1 MNLERVHYH
10 EAQCQADGYCE
21 SPSTTERQEGH
32 HPIYVYI
39 HDDGKRVHVHVM
51 HHDAELEHHIYDFGD
66 PAILRTLND
75 YYGMED
81 PANGTF

>member
-21 SPSTTERQEGH
+21 SPSTTERPEGH

-39 HDDGKRVHVHVM
+39 H
-51 HHDAELEHHIYDFGD
+51 DFGD